1 MSNIIK
7 AEEQEKQLND
17 KEIEAVK
24 NAISSMSKQEKII
37 AAEALPVDILLER
50 IKREYFV
57 MKQNLRKISDII
69 N

>member
-7 AEEQEKQLND
+7 AEEQLKNLSD
-17 KEIEAVK
+17 KEIETVK
-24 NAISSMSKQEKII
+24 NAINGMSKQEKIV

-57 MKQNLRKISDII
+57 MKQNLEKIADII